1 MKHMMADK
9 LDLTFLK
16 ELEREKVLD
25 VLYRDKVLRT
35 VEEERIRKLRSE
47 LQEIR
52 RKGAKSFTRQYSGRT
67 CARCQRPLGKL
78 LNSGAVCKG
87 CSHRICTKCRIVLSP
102 RMWKCTACYALGQ
115 VKVKSGDWFL
125 EERSKKFPQEGDAE
139 SIGEKLLKSCP
150 RISKI
155 SIVPPTPPP
164 FLDESAGSSMGD
176 LAYPKGFTKSME
188 NLFVSLTTN
197 IRKMSKSQDDMR
209 ADRTRLTADYQSPRK
224 ERRSKSDTAINSAAT
239 LSKAPSLPNLSK
251 GERGENVGKDNRLE
265 ASFKPASK
273 ARSATT
279 LFSGRE
285 NRGSICSLS
294 SSEAGCFEDS
304 AITGEIEFSLSYNF
318 KSSCLEI
325 DIKACKNLVNLGEK
339 KRKCNPY
346 IKTYLLPDKS
356 PQSKLKTTIKKN
368 TVDPVFNETLRY
380 NISHSQLETRMLQVS
395 VWHSGTL
402 KRKVFLGSVEI
413 PLESWK
419 FEDNSTQTF
428 KWYQLN
434 AKDSR
439 SENWLPL
446 QYNGELLVKAMF
458 ELPTNNGRRQWDM
471 YANDDI
477 DEKMDDVGQ
486 LSVFIIGAKNLPS
499 TRADGT
505 LNSFVKGSLVTP
517 DMQERKLKT
526 QVLKR
531 VTDPQWKHQFVYK
544 GISLGELHESNL
556 DLTVWDQATLGLSD
570 RFLGGVRLEKGTLLR
585 GPINQTEA
593 AHREAWEAILKRPNE
608 WNTVNL
614 TLQSNP
620 ALVRA

>member
-1 MKHMMADK
+1 
-9 LDLTFLK
+9 
-16 ELEREKVLD
+16 
-25 VLYRDKVLRT
+25 
-35 VEEERIRKLRSE
+35 
-47 LQEIR
+47 
-52 RKGAKSFTRQYSGRT
+52 
-67 CARCQRPLGKL
+67 
-78 LNSGAVCKG
+78 
-87 CSHRICTKCRIVLSP
+87 
-102 RMWKCTACYALGQ
+102 
-115 VKVKSGDWFL
+115 
-125 EERSKKFPQEGDAE
+125 
-139 SIGEKLLKSCP
+139 
-150 RISKI
+150 
-155 SIVPPTPPP
+155 
-164 FLDESAGSSMGD
+164 
-176 LAYPKGFTKSME
+176 
-188 NLFVSLTTN
+188 
-197 IRKMSKSQDDMR
+197 
-209 ADRTRLTADYQSPRK
+209 
-224 ERRSKSDTAINSAAT
+224 
-239 LSKAPSLPNLSK
+239 
-251 GERGENVGKDNRLE
+251 
-265 ASFKPASK
+265 
-273 ARSATT
+273 
-279 LFSGRE
+279 
-285 NRGSICSLS
+285 
-294 SSEAGCFEDS
+294 
-304 AITGEIEFSLSYNF
+304 
-318 KSSCLEI
+318 
-325 DIKACKNLVNLGEK
+325 
-339 KRKCNPY
+339 
-346 IKTYLLPDKS
+346 
-356 PQSKLKTTIKKN
+356 
-368 TVDPVFNETLRY
+368 
-380 NISHSQLETRMLQVS
+380 MLQVS